1 VYAAAANDAGEATGA
16 CGSPLAEEAML
27 APRDALASDC
37 GAVAARWAALRV
49 ARAGRADGPLA
60 ESDDELADELAAEL
74 EAGPDR
80 DEPSLSADAAGMP
93 SAVPTPRKIASAPIR
108 PTNLP

>member
-1 VYAAAANDAGEATGA
+1 
-16 CGSPLAEEAML
+16 
-27 APRDALASDC
+27 
-37 GAVAARWAALRV
+37 VAARWAALRV
-49 ARAGRADGPLA
+49 ARAGRADGSLA